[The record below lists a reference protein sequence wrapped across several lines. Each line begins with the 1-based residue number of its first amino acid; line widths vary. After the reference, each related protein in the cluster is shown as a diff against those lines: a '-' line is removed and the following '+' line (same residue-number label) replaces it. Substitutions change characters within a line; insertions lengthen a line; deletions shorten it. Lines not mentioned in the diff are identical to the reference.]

1 MKGTEYQYTGLHIGT
16 IISTLRISIGDFAAI
31 DTSASLSDTADNYMF
46 WICWIFIMAATAIVF
61 LNFIVAEA
69 SASYAKVMD
78 EISENVWKEAAELI
92 SEAESLDPYNRN
104 LKKYPRYIITRNI
117 DVWGN
122 RFKR

>member
-1 MKGTEYQYTGLHIGT
+1 MFLKGTEYQYTGLHIGT
-16 IISTLRISIGDFAAI
+16 IISTLRIIIGDFAAI

-117 DVWGN
+117 DV
-122 RFKR
+122 